1 MGSLS
6 LGLVAHQKQHEAS
19 ITSPLPKAPLTSDL
33 TLGSVLLPALAL
45 DCADLSSSFYSMCQ
59 LDDGAGSSFFFPPS
73 ETDGDGNDKDSKVK
87 LRTGMIAVSIF
98 LFKQGCLKIV
108 QAGLSK
114 FHFRKTFATVSQR
127 QIWVRWAEAETET
140 ASDKG
145 KTSLAGCHCN
155 QWISDPPPRYILEFI
170 FQSVQA
176 FSSLTQ
182 TNAHNC
188 CYFLA
193 AWGWEGNCNNSIHGG
208 QLKPI
213 LALIP
218 TSCVAHKQD

>member
-1 MGSLS
+1 MHIRSSMKPASLPLSPKLPLRLIWHSALFCSLHWRWIVLIFPVVSTLCASWTMG
-6 LGLVAHQKQHEAS
+6 QEA
-19 ITSPLPKAPLTSDL
+19 A
-33 TLGSVLLPALAL
+33 
-45 DCADLSSSFYSMCQ
+45 
-59 LDDGAGSSFFFPPS
+59 FFPPS

-87 LRTGMIAVSIF
+87 LRTGMIAVSMF

-140 ASDKG
+140 AADKG

-218 TSCVAHKQD
+218 TTCVAHKQD

>member
-1 MGSLS
+1 MHIRSSMKPASLPLSPKLPSRLIWHSALFCS
-6 LGLVAHQKQHEAS
+6 LHWRW
-19 ITSPLPKAPLTSDL
+19 I
-33 TLGSVLLPALAL
+33 VLIFPVV
-45 DCADLSSSFYSMCQ
+45 STTMCQ
-59 LDDGAGSSFFFPPS
+59 LDDGAGSRFFFPPS
-73 ETDGDGNDKDSKVK
+73 ETDGDGNDKESKVK
-87 LRTGMIAVSIF
+87 LRTGMIVVSIF

-108 QAGLSK
+108 HAGLSK

-127 QIWVRWAEAETET
+127 QIWVIWAEAETET
-140 ASDKG
+140 AADKG
-145 KTSLAGCHCN
+145 KTCLAGCHCN

-193 AWGWEGNCNNSIHGG
+193 AWGWKGNCNNSIHGG

-218 TSCVAHKQD
+218 TTCVAHQSWQD